1 MRRVLGVLLVVGWT
15 VFAVAQRQTLN
26 PREVHQVERILSQAM
41 TVHQIP
47 GASVGVVINGVPVWT
62 HGYGMSDVEGDVAA
76 RDTTGY
82 RLASVSKPLSAVAA
96 MTLVQEHKLD
106 LDAPIQK
113 YCPAFPQKQWPVTTR
128 QLLSHTSG
136 IRHYK
141 QGEDPDVEHGAER
154 TTHYDTIHDAL
165 SVFAN
170 DPLEFQPGSK
180 FGYSTYGY
188 TVVGCVIEGASGK
201 KYYDYLR
208 EAVLVPA
215 GMEHTVVDNLQTIVP
230 GRTRY
235 YDLLDG
241 HLINAG
247 LMDDSY
253 KIPGGG
259 LISNVDDM
267 SNFLAAMLSHKI
279 VSDQTTMLMWTP
291 VLKENET
298 RGYGLG
304 FGVGDQHGWQ
314 TISHSGG
321 QKGTST
327 LIYMIPEKN
336 FGVVILTNLEGQG
349 DALHEVAQAVA
360 DELLL
365 AKPVAP

>member
-1 MRRVLGVLLVVGWT
+1 
-15 VFAVAQRQTLN
+15 
-26 PREVHQVERILSQAM
+26 
-41 TVHQIP
+41 
-47 GASVGVVINGVPVWT
+47 
-62 HGYGMSDVEGDVAA
+62 
-76 RDTTGY
+76 
-82 RLASVSKPLSAVAA
+82 

-106 LDAPIQK
+106 LDTPIQK
-113 YCPAFPQKQWPVTTR
+113 YCPAFPQKQWPITTR

-141 QGEDPDVEHGAER
+141 EKDPGDGEHGAEN
-154 TTHYDTIHDAL
+154 TKHYNSINDAL
-165 SVFAN
+165 AIFAN
-170 DPLEFQPGSK
+170 DPLEFQPGTK

-188 TVVGCVIEGASGK
+188 TVVGCVIEGASGE
-201 KYYDYLR
+201 KYFDYLHHS
-208 EAVLVPA
+208 VLVPA
-215 GMEHTVVDNLQTIVP
+215 GMPRTVADDLQAIVP

-267 SNFLAAMLSHKI
+267 SKFLAAMLAHKI
-279 VSDQTTMLMWTP
+279 VSADTTTLMWTP
-291 VLKENET
+291 VLKENEN
-298 RGYGLG
+298 RGYGFG
-304 FGVGDQHGWQ
+304 FGVGDLHGWK
-314 TISHSGG
+314 TIAHTGG

-336 FGVVILTNLEGQG
+336 FGIVILSNLEGQG
-349 DALHEVAQAVA
+349 DTLTQAAGAIA

>member
-1 MRRVLGVLLVVGWT
+1 MRRVLGLFVVVGWT
-15 VFAVAQRQTLN
+15 LVAGAQKQSLN
-26 PREVHQVERILSQAM
+26 PRDVYQVERILTQAM

-47 GASVGVVINGVPVWT
+47 GASIGVVMNGVPVWT
-62 HGYGMSDVEGDVAA
+62 HGYGMADVEGDSIA
-76 RDTTGY
+76 TESTEY

-106 LDAPIQK
+106 LDAPVQK
-113 YCPAFPQKQWPVTTR
+113 YCPAFPEKQWPITTR

-141 QGEDPDVEHGAER
+141 AKDPSDGEHGAEN
-154 TTHYDTIHDAL
+154 TKHYSSINDAL
-165 SVFAN
+165 SIFAN

-188 TVVGCVIEGASGK
+188 TVVGCVIEGASGE
-201 KYYDYLR
+201 KYFDYLR
-208 EAVLVPA
+208 KSVLLPVGMPETVP
-215 GMEHTVVDNLQTIVP
+215 DNLQTIVP
-230 GRTRY
+230 NRTRY

-241 HLINAG
+241 RLINAG

-259 LISNVDDM
+259 LVSDVKDM
-267 SNFLAAMLSHKI
+267 SNFIASMLAHKI
-279 VSDQTTMLMWTP
+279 VTDQTTTLMWTP
-291 VLKENET
+291 VTKENDK

-304 FGVGDQHGWQ
+304 FGVGDLHGWK
-314 TISHSGG
+314 TIAHSGG

-327 LIYMIPEKN
+327 LVFMIPEKN

-349 DALHEVAQAVA
+349 DALYQVAAAVA

-365 AKPVAP
+365 SKPVAP